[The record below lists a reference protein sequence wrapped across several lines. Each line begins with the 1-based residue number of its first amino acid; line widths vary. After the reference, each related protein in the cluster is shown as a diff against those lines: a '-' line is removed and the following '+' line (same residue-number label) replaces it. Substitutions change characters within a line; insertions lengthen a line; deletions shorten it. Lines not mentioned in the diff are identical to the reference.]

1 MLKLSIPNKYILE
14 VYMSKFLTVIA
25 ILMVISGISSVTLS
39 IMEFVYASPSNRD
52 FLLPGLTFLLALFL
66 LAIFL
71 YFINKFQY

>member
-1 MLKLSIPNKYILE
+1 
-14 VYMSKFLTVIA
+14 MSKFLTVIA

-39 IMEFVYASPSNRD
+39 IIEFVYVSPSNRD
-52 FLLPGLTFLLALFL
+52 FLLPGLIFLLALFL

>member
-1 MLKLSIPNKYILE
+1 
-14 VYMSKFLTVIA
+14 MSKFLTVIA

-39 IMEFVYASPSNRD
+39 IMEFVYVSPSNRD
-52 FLLPGLTFLLALFL
+52 FLLPELTFLLALFL